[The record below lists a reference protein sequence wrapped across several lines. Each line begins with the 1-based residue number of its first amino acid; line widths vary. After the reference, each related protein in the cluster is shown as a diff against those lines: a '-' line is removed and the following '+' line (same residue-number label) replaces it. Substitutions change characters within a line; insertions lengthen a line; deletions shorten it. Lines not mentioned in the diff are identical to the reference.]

1 MPSFRSLWA
10 LALAP
15 ACAPSTHHESQAPV
29 CSTTVPGET
38 ALAPELSDSGRIYR
52 GTLSPDGRELWFFKK
67 VTDDPEQEDYRIYSS
82 HRTDKGWSAAERV
95 DLGGEF
101 SDLYPTLSH
110 DGQRLAFTSYRPFP
124 GDTSAHPSANL
135 WYADRR
141 GDRWST
147 PVPITSVVQPGYYH
161 SQVWFG
167 PGDSLIFRATTPDW
181 ESTTTLVT
189 VWSGSAYAAPVPYEP
204 VERWAGWRPDLYVW
218 GGVPG
223 PRGSV
228 VLEVSALAEDGRRRG
243 PTDLWMAQRDDGR
256 WTEPRPLGGGVN
268 TPGNETF
275 PAVTA
280 DGCALVFVR
289 DFSSVHLVT
298 LAAAAPPP

>member
-1 MPSFRSLWA
+1 MSSFRSPAA
-10 LALAP
+10 LVLAA
-15 ACAPSTHHESQAPV
+15 ACAPAARRDSPAPV
-29 CSTTVPGET
+29 CSAAMGTET
-38 ALAPELSDSGRIYR
+38 ALAPALSDSGRIFR
-52 GTLSPDGRELWFFKK
+52 GTLAPDGRELWFFKK
-67 VTDDPEQEDYRIYSS
+67 VTDDPQSEDYRIFRSL
-82 HRTDKGWSAAERV
+82 RTDNGWGPAQRV

-101 SDLYPTLSH
+101 SELYPTLSH
-110 DGQRLAFTSYRPFP
+110 DGRRLAFTSYRPFP

-141 GDRWST
+141 GDAWT
-147 PVPITSVVQPGYYH
+147 APVPITSAVRPGYYH

-181 ESTTTLVT
+181 ATTTTLVT
-189 VWSGSAYAAPVPYEP
+189 VWSGAAYTEPVPYEP
-204 VERWAGWRPDLYVW
+204 VERWADWRPDLYVW

-228 VLEVSALAEDGRRRG
+228 VLEVSALTEDGRRRG
-243 PTDLWMAQRDDGR
+243 PTDLWLAEQREGR
-256 WTEPRPLGGGVN
+256 WSEPRPLGGGVN
-268 TPGNETF
+268 TAGNETF

-280 DGCALVFVR
+280 DGCGLVFVR

-298 LAAAAPPP
+298 LAAAASPP

>member
-52 GTLSPDGRELWFFKK
+52 GTLSPGGRELWFFKK
-67 VTDDPEQEDYRIYSS
+67 VTDDPQEEDYRIYRSRRS
-82 HRTDKGWSAAERV
+82 ETGWSAAERV

-101 SDLYPTLSH
+101 SDLYP
-110 DGQRLAFTSYRPFP
+110 
-124 GDTSAHPSANL
+124 
-135 WYADRR
+135 
-141 GDRWST
+141 
-147 PVPITSVVQPGYYH
+147 
-161 SQVWFG
+161 
-167 PGDSLIFRATTPDW
+167 FRATTPDW
-181 ESTTTLVT
+181 ETTTTLVT
-189 VWSGSAYAAPVPYEP
+189 VWTGSAYAAPVPYEP

-243 PTDLWMAQRDDGR
+243 PTDLWMAQRGDGG
-256 WTEPRPLGGGVN
+256 WAEPKPLGGGVN